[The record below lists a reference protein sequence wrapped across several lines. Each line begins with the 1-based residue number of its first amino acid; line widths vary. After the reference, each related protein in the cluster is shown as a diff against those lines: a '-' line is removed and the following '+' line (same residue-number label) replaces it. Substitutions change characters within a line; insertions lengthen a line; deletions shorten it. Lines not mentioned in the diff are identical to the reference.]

1 MFAALSQI
9 CPVTVT
15 PQGCT
20 VTMPGSAKSE
30 GVGWGLISQTN
41 TGDVQQGLLSN
52 SKPNNDFSGIFVL
65 PTAGNCLKG
74 SPVRKKNGYVKLESF
89 CAASKEYH
97 NRHKRHDFLNLS
109 CHMS

>member
-20 VTMPGSAKSE
+20 VTRPGSAKSE
-30 GVGWGLISQTN
+30 GVGWGRVSQTN

-52 SKPNNDFSGIFVL
+52 SKPTNDFSGIFVL

-74 SPVRKKNGYVKLESF
+74 SPVRKKT
-89 CAASKEYH
+89 
-97 NRHKRHDFLNLS
+97 D
-109 CHMS
+109 M